1 MAPIRFRWKMG
12 ALYEVRRLPGVQGEV
27 ERHAARIATA
37 AGSGFSWSSR
47 QGMKRPQGR
56 WRAIVYPDTWAAR
69 RRNARDNTL
78 VRALGGGRS

>member
-1 MAPIRFRWKMG
+1 MAPIRFRWKPN

-27 ERHAARIATA
+27 ERHASRIATA

-47 QGMKRPQGR
+47 QGRKNPQGR